1 MTSIEHIFLL
11 IPLNLLAGMLLVSY
25 MKDDNQPIGLGFM
38 LAVLN
43 FALCGGCLAVV
54 LLQHFW

>member
-11 IPLNLLAGMLLVSY
+11 IPLNLLAGMLLISY
-25 MKDDNQPIGLGFM
+25 MKDSQPIGLGFM

-43 FALCGGCLAVV
+43 FALCGGCLVVV
-54 LLQHFW
+54 LLQHLL

>member
-1 MTSIEHIFLL
+1 MTDIEQIFLL

-25 MKDDNQPIGLGFM
+25 IKDDKPIGLDFM
-38 LAVLN
+38 LAILH
-43 FALCGGCLAVV
+43 FAICGGCLVVV